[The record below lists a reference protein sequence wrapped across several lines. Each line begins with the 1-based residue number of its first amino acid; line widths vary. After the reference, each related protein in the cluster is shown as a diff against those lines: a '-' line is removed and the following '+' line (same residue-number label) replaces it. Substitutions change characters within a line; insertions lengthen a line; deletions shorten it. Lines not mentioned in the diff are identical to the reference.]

1 MWEEWH
7 FWMWSSS
14 PNFITT
20 VYPGSTG
27 AGPRQDD
34 VTGISVFWFQPSWD
48 LSTCGQHGV
57 TMLHLGGD
65 WGGAGGQCLFL
76 QNNPKIRVRLLCTS
90 LGFLRVYCPHHWL
103 IELGGRPR
111 RQTMLSTNKK
121 WGRGLLYPGG
131 PYRVLLGLNALFSL
145 IFLSLEGNRNWTGKG
160 ITF

>member
-1 MWEEWH
+1 MIKYVFFQRRRLRPPTFESPWIHRGWTPAGWCYRNLS
-7 FWMWSSS
+7 FLVPTRLRSKYLWSAWSHH
-14 PNFITT
+14 P
-20 VYPGSTG
+20 PLRWGLGRGRG
-27 AGPRQDD
+27 AVSQ
-34 VTGISVFWFQPSWD
+34 
-48 LSTCGQHGV
+48 
-57 TMLHLGGD
+57 
-65 WGGAGGQCLFL
+65 FL

-111 RQTMLSTNKK
+111 RQAMLSTNKK